1 MPRAQHRRVVE
12 QRVHGAGELER
23 FRRRLH
29 AMAGAHEQRIRE
41 IAAQLRQR
49 FAQSGLRDAEHGGG
63 AREVALAQQHLESA
77 QVTEVDFHSIPAGN
91 RAHSGLRIVYEAAP
105 A

>member
-1 MPRAQHRRVVE
+1 MSRAQHRRVVE
-12 QRVHGAGELER
+12 QRVHGARELER

-41 IAAQLRQR
+41 VAAQLRQG
-49 FAQSGLRDAEHGGG
+49 FAQSRLCDAEHGGG
-63 AREVALAQQHLESA
+63 SREVALAQQHLESA

-91 RAHSGLRIVYEAAP
+91 RAHSGPRIVYGPVSA
-105 A
+105 